1 MKLINFDEI
10 FKPVIRKLEIN
21 NLKDFRSEVFI
32 DTPKWKSM
40 IEKGQEIDI
49 NKDLCIYDDGTIG
62 LVKEKSKNRRV
73 ILYIMNQVGPW
84 GQGPR
89 SRSQSPTFKTR
100 SCGVAPVPRDQIG
113 RAHV

>member
-62 LVKEKSKNRRV
+62 LVKVSRMRRRGN
-73 ILYIMNQVGPW
+73 ICY
-84 GQGPR
+84 
-89 SRSQSPTFKTR
+89 
-100 SCGVAPVPRDQIG
+100 
-113 RAHV
+113 